1 MTATVFLLCGF
12 HATLRADPRVVGHFS
27 ALTPGGEL
35 PETWEPMT
43 FSGIDRHTGY
53 SLIEDDGRTVIKAHS
68 QNAASG
74 LIRFLRIDPAKYPV
88 IQWQWKIDHVL
99 EKGDAKSK
107 QGDDYAARI
116 YVAFAFDPDQA
127 SWWERARHKSAAAFS
142 GKEVPGSALNYIWA
156 NKAPKNSILTNPY
169 ISESM
174 MVAVQS
180 GNNRAGRWITE
191 ERNIAE
197 DYRQAFGRPP
207 PEIIGIGIMTDT
219 DDTGEQTAGYYGDIL
234 VHPSGSIET
243 GSFAAWDCN
252 SKIRFLSMI
261 PSLKVFVRYTAKC
274 HCFQNI
280 PHPQPYPGGQ

>member
-1 MTATVFLLCGF
+1 MLKKWAQILLIMIVFLWGSLSF
-12 HATLRADPRVVGHFS
+12 IHADSLKVGHFS
-27 ALTPGGEL
+27 DLATGGDF

-53 SLIEDDGRTVIKAHS
+53 TLIKKDGRTVIKAHS

-74 LIRFLRIDPAKYPV
+74 LIRFLRVDPADFPV

-99 EKGDAKSK
+99 EKGDAGTR

-127 SWWERARHKSAAAFS
+127 SWWERARHKSAAMLS

-156 NKAPKNSILTNPY
+156 NKTPKNNILPNPY
-169 ISESM
+169 VSESM

-180 GNNRAGRWITE
+180 GNRHAGRWMTE
-191 ERNIAE
+191 TRNIVD
-197 DYRQAFGRPP
+197 DYRQAFNRNP

-219 DDTGEQTAGYYGDIL
+219 DDTGEQTVGYYGDIFIGTGPL
-234 VHPSGSIET
+234 VAP
-243 GSFAAWDCN
+243 
-252 SKIRFLSMI
+252 
-261 PSLKVFVRYTAKC
+261 
-274 HCFQNI
+274 
-280 PHPQPYPGGQ
+280 

>member
-1 MTATVFLLCGF
+1 MKRGLLAFLITVVFLWGT
-12 HATLRADPRVVGHFS
+12 HSPGQADSLAVAHFS
-27 ALTPGGEL
+27 ALTPDGEL
-35 PETWEPMT
+35 PETWESMT

-53 SLIEDDGRTVIKAHS
+53 TLIKNDGRTVIKAHS

-74 LIRFLRIDPAKYPV
+74 LIRFLRIDPTKYPV

-99 EKGDAKSK
+99 EKGDAKTR

-127 SWWERARHKSAAAFS
+127 SWWEQARHKSAAILT

-180 GNNRAGRWITE
+180 GNIHAGRWITE
-191 ERNIAE
+191 DRNIVD
-197 DYRQAFGRPP
+197 DYRQAFGRNP

-219 DDTGEQTAGYYGDIL
+219 DDTGEQTVGYYGDIFI
-234 VHPSGSIET
+234 GT
-243 GSFAAWDCN
+243 GS
-252 SKIRFLSMI
+252 LVT
-261 PSLKVFVRYTAKC
+261 P
-274 HCFQNI
+274 
-280 PHPQPYPGGQ
+280 

>member
-1 MTATVFLLCGF
+1 MRNRWIMMTATVLMLCGF
-12 HATLRADPRVVGHFS
+12 PNTLRAEPRVVGDFS
-27 ALTPGGEL
+27 AQTPGGEL
-35 PETWEPMT
+35 PDTWEPMT

-53 SLIEDDGRTVIKAHS
+53 TLIEEDGRTVIKAHS

-99 EKGDAKSK
+99 GKGDAKTR

-127 SWWERARHKSAAAFS
+127 TWWERARHKSAAAFS

-156 NKAPKNSILTNPY
+156 NKAPENSILTNPY

-174 MVAVQS
+174 MVAVQT
-180 GNNRAGRWITE
+180 GNNLAGRWITE
-191 ERNIAE
+191 KRNIVE
-197 DYRQAFGRPP
+197 DYRRAFRRTP

-219 DDTGEQTAGYYGDIL
+219 DDTGEETTGYYGDIL
-234 VHPSGSIET
+234 LYPLTKQQGRHSIE
-243 GSFAAWDCN
+243 N
-252 SKIRFLSMI
+252 
-261 PSLKVFVRYTAKC
+261 
-274 HCFQNI
+274 
-280 PHPQPYPGGQ
+280 